1 VGIFDTIRN
10 AIFRRGEQAAR
21 PSAGTATAAP
31 KATPTSTGGASPSG
45 GQTTSTASKGNGAA
59 ASQRQASAQA
69 TAPAMSEV
77 DVEAVLEGMAAKNP
91 QKLNW
96 RTSIVDLMKLLD
108 LDSSLAN
115 RKELAKELG
124 YTGDMNDSASMNIWL
139 QKRVMKKLAES
150 GGKVPESL
158 RA

>member
-1 VGIFDTIRN
+1 
-10 AIFRRGEQAAR
+10 
-21 PSAGTATAAP
+21 
-31 KATPTSTGGASPSG
+31 
-45 GQTTSTASKGNGAA
+45 
-59 ASQRQASAQA
+59 
-69 TAPAMSEV
+69 MSEV
-77 DVEAVLEGMAAKNP
+77 DVEAVLEAMAAKNP

-139 QKRVMKKLAES
+139 HKQVMKKLAES

>member
-1 VGIFDTIRN
+1 MGIFDTIKN
-10 AIFRRGEQAAR
+10 AIFRRGEQAAK

-31 KATPTSTGGASPSG
+31 KAAPTSTGGASPSG
-45 GQTTSTASKGNGAA
+45 GQAAPPSGKGNGAA
-59 ASQRQASAQA
+59 ASQPQPSA
-69 TAPAMSEV
+69 APAMSEV
-77 DVEAVLEGMAAKNP
+77 DVEAVLEAMAAKNP

-139 QKRVMKKLAES
+139 HKQVMKKLAES

>member
-1 VGIFDTIRN
+1 VGIFDTIKN
-10 AIFRRGEQAAR
+10 AIFRRGEQAAK

-31 KATPTSTGGASPSG
+31 KAAPTSTGGASPSG
-45 GQTTSTASKGNGAA
+45 GQAAPPSGKGNGAA
-59 ASQRQASAQA
+59 ASQPQPSA
-69 TAPAMSEV
+69 APAMSEV
-77 DVEAVLEGMAAKNP
+77 DVEAVLEAMAAKNP

-139 QKRVMKKLAES
+139 HKQVMKKLAES